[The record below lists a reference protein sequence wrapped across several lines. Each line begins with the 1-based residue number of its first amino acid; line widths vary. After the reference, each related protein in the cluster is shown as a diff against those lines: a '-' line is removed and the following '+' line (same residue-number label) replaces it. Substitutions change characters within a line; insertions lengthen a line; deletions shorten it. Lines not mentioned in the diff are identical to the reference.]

1 MLVLTRKRSQTVKIG
16 DNIVITVLQLSRGM
30 VKLGIEAPSS
40 IRVLRAELTE
50 YASVKSSQQTTA
62 QSMLNDE
69 QGATAGE
76 VSHRDS
82 NQSMRIDYSTDLAT
96 ELEDQMFSI
105 ALLVD

>member
-40 IRVLRAELTE
+40 IRVLRAELTDH
-50 YASVKSSQQTTA
+50 ASAPGSHQATESVLIGEQGLTADDTSDTTA
-62 QSMLNDE
+62 NP
-69 QGATAGE
+69 
-76 VSHRDS
+76 
-82 NQSMRIDYSTDLAT
+82 SMRIDYTTVLAA

-105 ALLVD
+105 ATLVD